1 MLNSVGGSVGY
12 NRNLFLKNIGIVR
25 RIVSIIKVIEE
36 RKENNSQDV
45 ARIQDNNYVYD
56 QWPKENNL
64 NSNGKC

>member
-45 ARIQDNNYVYD
+45 ARI
-56 QWPKENNL
+56 
-64 NSNGKC
+64 